1 METFDLLFQ
10 GLQTAMQSANLLY
23 ALIGVTLGTA
33 VGVLPG
39 IGPALTVAL
48 LLPVTYKLDPAG
60 SLIMFAGIYY
70 GGMYGGSTTS
80 ILLNTPG
87 ESASIV
93 TALEGNKMARAGRG
107 GPALAT
113 AAIGSFIAG
122 LLATLA
128 LAFVAPWV
136 VRFALSFGPSE
147 YFALMLLAF
156 MTVSAAFGESALRG
170 LTSLFVGLALGL
182 VGIDQLTGQAR
193 LVFGLPNLLD
203 GISVT
208 TLAVAL
214 FAIGETL
221 AVVAASRTK
230 TEEKVEAVRGSVW
243 MTKEDWRRSW
253 APWLRG
259 TAIGFPIGAM
269 PAGGAD
275 VSSFLSYATERNFA
289 RRPEEFG
296 HGAIEGVAGPE
307 AANNASAAGTLVP
320 LLTLGLPTTATAAIM
335 LAGFQQFGLQPG
347 PLLFATNAPLVWGL
361 IASLLVANL
370 MLIVL
375 NLPLIGLWV
384 RLLTIPRPWL
394 YAGILVFATLGT
406 IGADASVLMLGP
418 LPVSFGLLLLLIFG
432 LLGFGLRR
440 YGYPIA
446 PVVVGLI
453 LGPMAEKSLRQALQI
468 SQGDPFALFHSPIAI
483 VLWLLA
489 LTALLLPLYLRSRG
503 RGRVLAQLAG
513 DED

>member
-1 METFDLLFQ
+1 MDTFGLLAQ
-10 GLQTAMQSANLLY
+10 GLLTALEPMNLLY

-113 AAIGSFIAG
+113 AAIGSFVAG
-122 LLATLA
+122 LIATIG
-128 LAFVAPWV
+128 LAFIAPTV
-136 VRFALSFGPSE
+136 VRMALSFGPAE
-147 YFALMLLAF
+147 YFALMVLAF
-156 MTVSAAFGESALRG
+156 MTVSAAFGDSTLRG
-170 LTSLFVGLALGL
+170 LTALFIGLALGL
-182 VGIDQLTGQAR
+182 IGIDLQTGQSR
-193 LVFGLPNLLD
+193 LAFGIPDLLD
-203 GISVT
+203 GVEVT

-214 FAIGETL
+214 FAVGEALT
-221 AVVAASRTK
+221 AAAGKGGDTTIQAIK
-230 TEEKVEAVRGSVW
+230 GSVW
-243 MTKEDWRRSW
+243 MTREDWRRSW
-253 APWLRG
+253 KPWLRG
-259 TAIGFPIGAM
+259 TAVGFPIGAM
-269 PAGGAD
+269 PAGGAEIGT
-275 VSSFLSYATERNFA
+275 FLSYSMEKHLAEK
-289 RRPEEFG
+289 PEEFG

-347 PLLFATNAPLVWGL
+347 PLLFVTNPQLVWGL

-370 MLIVL
+370 MLLVL
-375 NLPLIGLWV
+375 NLPLIGVWV
-384 RLLTIPRPWL
+384 RLLTIPTPWL
-394 YAGILVFATLGT
+394 YAGILLFATLGT
-406 IGADASVLMLGP
+406 IGANPSTFELGML
-418 LPVSFGLLLLLIFG
+418 LAFG
-432 LLGFGLRR
+432 LLGYGLRR
-440 YGYPIA
+440 FGYPIA

-453 LGPMAEKSLRQALQI
+453 LGPMAEQQLRRALAI
-468 SQGDPFALFHSPIAI
+468 SQGDPSVLMGSPIAI
-483 VLWLLA
+483 ALLLLA
-489 LTALLLPLYLRSRG
+489 ATAVLLPLYLRARG
-503 RGRVLAQLAG
+503 RGKVLAQLGAN
-513 DED
+513 ED

>member
-1 METFDLLFQ
+1 MDTFGLLAQ
-10 GLQTAMQSANLLY
+10 GLVAALQWQNLMY

-93 TALEGNKMARAGRG
+93 TALEGNKMARQGRG

-113 AAIGSFIAG
+113 AAIGSFVAG
-122 LLATLA
+122 LIATLA

-136 VRFALSFGPSE
+136 VKMALAFGPAE
-147 YFALMLLAF
+147 YFALMVLAF
-156 MTVSAAFGESALRG
+156 ITVSAAFGDSALRG
-170 LTSLFVGLALGL
+170 LTALFIGLGL
-182 VGIDQLTGQAR
+182 GLIGIDLQTGQAR
-193 LVFGLPNLLD
+193 LSFGIPDLLD
-203 GISVT
+203 GIEVT

-221 AVVAASRTK
+221 KTAADRSQVK
-230 TEEKVEAVRGSVW
+230 DEVLSVKGSVW
-243 MTKEDWRRSW
+243 MTKEDWKRSW
-253 APWLRG
+253 MPWLRG
-259 TAIGFPIGAM
+259 TAVGFPIGAM

-275 VSSFLSYATERNFA
+275 VASFLSYSTEKTFA
-289 RRPEEFG
+289 KKPEEFG

-347 PLLFATNAPLVWGL
+347 PLLFTNNASLVWAL
-361 IASLLVANL
+361 IASLLVANF

-384 RLLTIPRPWL
+384 KLLSIPKPWL
-394 YAGILVFATLGT
+394 YGGILVFATLGT
-406 IGADASVLMLGP
+406 LGANGAMSGHLGPFRFSFELML
-418 LPVSFGLLLLLIFG
+418 LLAFGI
-432 LLGFGLRR
+432 LGYLLRR
-440 YGYPIA
+440 FDYPIA

-453 LGPMAEKSLRQALQI
+453 LGPMAEQQLRRGLAI
-468 SQGDPFALFHSPIAI
+468 SQGDPMVLIQSPIALTLYALAAAA
-483 VLWLLA
+483 VLVPLWLR
-489 LTALLLPLYLRSRG
+489 LRG
-503 RGRVLAQLAG
+503 KGAVLGQLAS

>member
-1 METFDLLFQ
+1 MSTFEFLLQ
-10 GLQTAMQSANLLY
+10 GLGSAMEPMNLLY
-23 ALIGVTLGTA
+23 ALIGVTLGTL

-39 IGPALTVAL
+39 IGPATTVAL
-48 LLPVTYKLDPAG
+48 LLPVTYQLDATG

-113 AAIGSFIAG
+113 AAIGSFVAG
-122 LLATLA
+122 LIATRGLAFIAPFVVKLA
-128 LAFVAPWV
+128 LV
-136 VRFALSFGPSE
+136 FGPRE
-147 YFALMLLAF
+147 YFALMVLAF
-156 MTVSAAFGESALRG
+156 VTVSSAFGDSTLRG
-170 LTSLFVGLALGL
+170 LTSLFVGFALAII
-182 VGIDQLTGQAR
+182 GIDQLSGQAR
-193 LVFGLPNLLD
+193 MSFGVPDLLD
-203 GISVT
+203 GVEVT
-208 TLAVAL
+208 TLAVAM

-221 AVVAASRTK
+221 YIAAQGKRAPET
-230 TEEKVEAVRGSVW
+230 VESVRGSVW
-243 MTKEDWRRSW
+243 MTAADWARSW
-253 APWLRG
+253 KPWLRG

-269 PAGGAD
+269 PAGGAEIGT
-275 VSSFLSYATERNFA
+275 FLSYAAEKRLS
-289 RRPEEFG
+289 RHPEEFG

-347 PLLFATNAPLVWGL
+347 PLLFANNAPLVWAL

-370 MLIVL
+370 MLLVL
-375 NLPLIGLWV
+375 HLPLIGMWV
-384 RLLTIPRPWL
+384 RLLTIPKHWL

-406 IGADASVLMLGP
+406 IGANSTMSIALGP
-418 LPVSFGLLLLLIFG
+418 VRISFELVLLLVFG
-432 LLGFGLRR
+432 VLGYILRR
-440 YGYPIA
+440 FGYPIA

-453 LGPMAEKSLRQALQI
+453 LGPMAEQQLRRALAI
-468 SQGDPFALFHSPIAI
+468 SQGDWGVLFHTPISLVLYGVAI
-483 VLWLLA
+483 LAVAVPVVLRL
-489 LTALLLPLYLRSRG
+489 
-503 RGRVLAQLAG
+503 
-513 DED
+513 

>member
-1 METFDLLFQ
+1 MTTFDFLLQ
-10 GLQTAMQSANLLY
+10 GLAVALDPMILLY

-48 LLPVTYKLDPAG
+48 LLPVTYGLDPAG

-93 TALEGNKMARAGRG
+93 TALEGNKMARKGRG

-113 AAIGSFIAG
+113 AAIGSFVAG

-128 LAFVAPWV
+128 LAFIAPTV
-136 VRFALSFGPSE
+136 VKLALVFGPRE
-147 YFALMLLAF
+147 YFALMMLAF
-156 MTVSAAFGESALRG
+156 VTVSAAFGDSTLKG
-170 LTSLFVGLALGL
+170 LTSLFVGLALAT
-182 VGIDQLTGQAR
+182 VGIDALTGQTR
-193 LVFGLPNLLD
+193 LSFGVPQLLD
-203 GISVT
+203 GIEVT
-208 TLAVAL
+208 TLAVAMFAVGEAL
-214 FAIGETL
+214 F
-221 AVVAASRTK
+221 VAAQYNRMDD
-230 TEEKVEAVRGSVW
+230 KVIAIKGSVW
-243 MTKEDWRRSW
+243 MSAADWGRSW
-253 APWLRG
+253 KSWLRG

-275 VSSFLSYATERNFA
+275 IASFLSYATEKRSSKH
-289 RRPEEFG
+289 PEEFG

-307 AANNASAAGTLVP
+307 AANNAAAAGTLVP

-347 PLLFATNAPLVWGL
+347 PLLFATAPQLVWGL
-361 IASLLVANL
+361 IASLLVANI
-370 MLIVL
+370 MLLVL
-375 NLPLIGLWV
+375 NLPLIRLWV
-384 RLLTIPRPWL
+384 KLLSIPRPWL
-394 YAGILVFATLGT
+394 FAGILVFATLGT
-406 IGADASVLMLGP
+406 IGVNPSPVELGMLT
-418 LPVSFGLLLLLIFG
+418 VFGVMGYMMRL
-432 LLGFGLRR
+432 

-453 LGPMAEKSLRQALQI
+453 LGPMAESQLRRALAI
-468 SQGDPFALFHSPIAI
+468 SQGDWTT
-483 VLWLLA
+483 LWSTPLSATLLA
-489 LTALLLPLYLRSRG
+489 LAALALVLPLILRATNRG
-503 RGRVLAQLAG
+503 AILSKVAG
-513 DED
+513 DDD

>member
-1 METFDLLFQ
+1 MDTFSLLGQ
-10 GLQTAMQSANLLY
+10 GLITAMDPYNLLY

-93 TALEGNKMARAGRG
+93 TALEGNKMARKGRG

-113 AAIGSFIAG
+113 AAIGSFVAG
-122 LLATLA
+122 LLATLG
-128 LAFVAPWV
+128 LAFIAPTV
-136 VRFALSFGPSE
+136 VKFALSFGPSE

-156 MTVSAAFGESALRG
+156 MTVSAAFGDSTLRG
-170 LTSLFVGLALGL
+170 ITSLLVGLGLGL
-182 VGIDQLTGQAR
+182 IGIDQLTGQAR
-193 LVFGLPNLLD
+193 LTFGMPNLFD

-221 AVVAASRTK
+221 AVVSSKLAAD
-230 TEEKVEAVRGSVW
+230 EKVESVKGSVW
-243 MTKEDWRRSW
+243 MTKQDWKRSW
-253 APWLRG
+253 MPWLRG

-275 VSSFLSYATERNFA
+275 VSSFLSYSTERNFSKH
-289 RRPEEFG
+289 PEEFG

-361 IASLLVANL
+361 IASLLVANF
-370 MLIVL
+370 MLLVL

-384 RLLTIPRPWL
+384 KLLSIPHYWL

-406 IGADASVLMLGP
+406 IGADGSTFFLGP
-418 LPVSFGLLLLLIFG
+418 IPVSFGLLLLTLFG
-432 LLGFGLRR
+432 ILGYGLRR
-440 YGYPIA
+440 FGYPIA

-468 SQGDPFALFHSPIAI
+468 SQGDPSALFKSWIAI
-483 VLWLLA
+483 VLWILA
-489 LTALLLPLYLRSRG
+489 ALAVLVPLYLRARG
-503 RGRVLAQLAG
+503 KGKVLAQFG
-513 DED
+513 TDED

>member
-1 METFDLLFQ
+1 MDTFALLGQ
-10 GLQTAMQSANLLY
+10 GLVTALEPINLLY

-48 LLPVTYKLDPAG
+48 LLPVTTRLDAAG

-113 AAIGSFIAG
+113 AAIGSFVAG
-122 LLATLA
+122 LIATLG
-128 LAFVAPWV
+128 LAFVAPAV
-136 VRFALSFGPSE
+136 VSLALSFGPAE
-147 YFALMLLAF
+147 YFALMVLAF
-156 MTVSAAFGESALRG
+156 VTVSAAFGDSALRG
-170 LTSLFVGLALGL
+170 LTALAIGLTLGL
-182 VGIDQLTGQAR
+182 VGIDLQTGQAR
-193 LVFGLPNLLD
+193 LSFGVPQLLD
-203 GISVT
+203 GIEVT

-214 FAIGETL
+214 FAVGETL
-221 AVVAASRTK
+221 SVAAAGHRTPG
-230 TEEKVEAVRGSVW
+230 TVEAVKGSLW
-243 MTKEDWRRSW
+243 MSRADWARSW
-253 APWLRG
+253 KPWLRG

-269 PAGGAD
+269 PAGGAEIGT
-275 VSSFLSYATERNFA
+275 FLSYAVEKNLSKH
-289 RRPEEFG
+289 PEEFG
-296 HGAIEGVAGPE
+296 RGAIEGVAGPE

-347 PLLFATNAPLVWGL
+347 PLLFVTRPEIVWGL
-361 IASLLVANL
+361 IASLLVANF
-370 MLIVL
+370 MLVVL

-406 IGADASVLMLGP
+406 VGANPSAVELGML
-418 LPVSFGLLLLLIFG
+418 LLFGLMG
-432 LLGFGLRR
+432 YGLRR
-440 YGYPIA
+440 FGYPIA

-453 LGPMAEKSLRQALQI
+453 LGPLAEQQLRRALAI
-468 SQGDPFALFHSPIAI
+468 GQGDPSVLVQSPLAV
-483 VLWLLA
+483 VLLLLA
-489 LTALLLPLYLRSRG
+489 LLALVVPMLLRARG
-503 RGRVLAQLAG
+503 RGRVLTQLQAS
-513 DED
+513 ED

>member
-1 METFDLLFQ
+1 MNTFDFLLQ
-10 GLQTAMQSANLLY
+10 GLSIAAQPINLFY
-23 ALIGVTLGTA
+23 ALIGVTLGTL

-48 LLPVTYKLDPAG
+48 LLPVTYQLDPAG

-113 AAIGSFIAG
+113 AAIGSFVAG
-122 LLATLA
+122 LIATVA
-128 LAFVAPWV
+128 LAFIAPFV
-136 VRFALSFGPSE
+136 VKFALAFGPRE
-147 YFALMLLAF
+147 YFALMVLAF
-156 MTVSAAFGESALRG
+156 VTVSAAFGDSTLRG
-170 LTSLFVGLALGL
+170 LTSLFIGLALAII
-182 VGIDQLTGQAR
+182 GIDQLTGQTR
-193 LVFGLPNLLD
+193 MSFGIPDLLD
-203 GISVT
+203 GIEVT
-208 TLAVAL
+208 TLAVAM

-221 AVVAASRTK
+221 YVAAQGSRAP
-230 TEEKVEAVRGSVW
+230 EKVEAVKGSLW
-243 MTKEDWRRSW
+243 MNRQDWARSW
-253 APWLRG
+253 KPWLRG

-275 VSSFLSYATERNFA
+275 VSSFLSYSAEKQFSKH
-289 RRPEEFG
+289 PEEFG
-296 HGAIEGVAGPE
+296 KGAIEGVAGPE

-347 PLLFATNAPLVWGL
+347 PLLFATNPQLVWGL
-361 IASLLVANL
+361 IASLLIANF
-370 MLIVL
+370 MLLVL

-384 RLLTIPRPWL
+384 RLLTIPKPWL
-394 YAGILVFATLGT
+394 YAGILMFATLGT
-406 IGADASVLMLGP
+406 IGANPSVFELGML
-418 LPVSFGLLLLLIFG
+418 LAFG
-432 LLGFGLRR
+432 LLGYIMRVM
-440 YGYPIA
+440 GYPIA

-453 LGPMAEKSLRQALQI
+453 LGPMAEQQLRRALSI
-468 SQGDPFALFHSPIAI
+468 SQGDPTVLVSSPIAATLLVLAAVALI
-483 VLWLLA
+483 V
-489 LTALLLPLYLRSRG
+489 PLVMRARG
-503 RGRVLAQLAG
+503 RGDVLSQVAG